1 MKKLIFSTLIIS
13 VLLLCACSKE
23 EDKSSG
29 GTGSLDVTGSTL
41 YFALGGEY
49 NVYNLQQSR
58 YIERFG
64 TTDALGK
71 IDISW
76 DNKRILAGYER
87 LSFSDYGGHWLTF
100 SYRPLPSLSKEVLA
114 TREEVT
120 LQNISTCHYNYTEI
134 AQGRRAGCFL
144 SPNEK
149 YIAIDSKSV
158 TGATDHPVT
167 IINRETGAEVDSFAL
182 ENYPPSE
189 VFIIGWIADN
199 SLVMGVENIIFRA
212 SEAKN
217 WAIEELTRLPFNFFH
232 ITINPQGTQLAFRR
246 DDKHIWVYDL
256 LQKKASQVS
265 TSDVEMTTA
274 PSALYSGGESNP
286 TFSPDGKYIALLG
299 QARASFTPNWMRL
312 GGTLSLSDILIL
324 VSNDGTLHN
333 LDKENDGKTFYP
345 KDGDTPIFS
354 SGSVIWR

>member
-23 EDKSSG
+23 EGKSSG
-29 GTGSLDVTGSTL
+29 GIGLIGVTGSTL
-41 YFALGGEY
+41 YFAFGGEY
-49 NVYNLQQSR
+49 NVYNIQQSR

-114 TREEVT
+114 THEKVT
-120 LQNISTCHYNYTEI
+120 QQNISTCHYNYAEI

-182 ENYPPSE
+182 ENYRPSE
-189 VFIIGWIADN
+189 VFIIGWTADN

-256 LQKKASQVS
+256 LQKKASQVT